1 MNGKAV
7 GRVRNVVG
15 PILTTG
21 VSLVTAGIVVAN
33 PIVAPRAD
41 IAIPAVQL
49 SAGNSETIGMLDQ
62 AFLDAIAPGPAGS
75 SNPFSVLKDLIT
87 GLASDATSLG
97 RNAVVDAFVAGVAA
111 VSQPELTASSY
122 PYIAAPVIAPAS
134 VLPGGFA
141 AGLPASVDSGPT
153 GPAAVAPVPTPAD
166 ISDVL
171 SGAGFDVD
179 GLVAPAVR
187 DLVSSIVADVEYV
200 GNGLVA
206 AAFAAGALVAYQPI
220 LIAKT
225 LTALVNGDFEG
236 ALRNAVKVVVAPLG
250 PPAMVY
256 DTLRNVVIKHLTPS
270 PSAVAPA
277 PAGQPVPVSPVSG
290 ARDSDSDVGGTP
302 VPTARDDRRHRND
315 PAPALTPDAE
325 SVPAP
330 VSVPDAV
337 AVGTDLAGAAR
348 KAAGAVRDAI
358 GAARER
364 AANES
369 SAVADVPVADVP
381 VAEVA
386 DTPVAVVAENDTP
399 PDVSDGPGRT
409 AGRGQA
415 ARHRG

>member
-1 MNGKAV
+1 MRGV
-7 GRVRNVVG
+7 IG

-75 SNPFSVLKDLIT
+75 SNPFSILKQLIT

-97 RNAVVDAFVAGVAA
+97 RNAVFDAFVAGVAA

-122 PYIAAPVIAPAS
+122 PFIAAPVIAPAS
-134 VLPGGFA
+134 ILPGGFA
-141 AGLPASVDSGPT
+141 AGLPAKVDSGAT
-153 GPAAVAPVPTPAD
+153 GPAIVTPVPTAAD

-179 GLVAPAVR
+179 GLVAPVVR
-187 DLVSSIVADVEYV
+187 DLVSSIVADIEYV

-206 AAFAAGALVAYQPI
+206 AAFAAGALVAYQPV

-236 ALRNAVKVVVAPLG
+236 ALSNAVKVVVAPLG

-256 DTLRNVVIKHLTPS
+256 DTLRNVVIKHLTPP

-277 PAGQPVPVSPVSG
+277 PAAQPVPVSPVSAPLSLVSG
-290 ARDSDSDVGGTP
+290 PQVSAPDVGGTP
-302 VPTARDDRRHRND
+302 APTAGDDRRHRNN
-315 PAPALTPDAE
+315 PASGLTPDADP
-325 SVPAP
+325 VPTP

-337 AVGTDLAGAAR
+337 AVGNRLAGAAR
-348 KAAGAVRDAI
+348 KAAGEIRAAI
-358 GAARER
+358 GAAGER
-364 AANES
+364 AASEG

-381 VAEVA
+381 VADVA
-386 DTPVAVVAENDTP
+386 DAPVAAVADSDTA
-399 PDVSDGPGRT
+399 PDVSDGPGRA

>member
-1 MNGKAV
+1 MRGV
-7 GRVRNVVG
+7 IG

-49 SAGNSETIGMLDQ
+49 SSGNSETIGMLDQ

-75 SNPFSVLKDLIT
+75 SNPFSVLKQLIT

-97 RNAVVDAFVAGVAA
+97 RNAMVDAFVAGVAA

-122 PYIAAPVIAPAS
+122 PYIAAPVFAPAG
-134 VLPGGFA
+134 VPPGGFG
-141 AGLPASVDSGPT
+141 AGLPARIDSGVSGPVIVTPIPT
-153 GPAAVAPVPTPAD
+153 AAD
-166 ISDVL
+166 ISDAL
-171 SGAGFDVD
+171 SGPGFAVD
-179 GLVAPAVR
+179 GLVAPVVR

-236 ALRNAVKVVVAPLG
+236 ALSNAVKVVVAPLG

-270 PSAVAPA
+270 PPAVAPA
-277 PAGQPVPVSPVSG
+277 AAAQPVPVSPVSVPVSPVSG
-290 ARDSDSDVGGTP
+290 PRVSAPDVGGTP
-302 VPTARDDRRHRND
+302 APTARDDRRHRNN
-315 PAPALTPDAE
+315 PAPALTPDADP
-325 SVPAP
+325 VPTP

-337 AVGTDLAGAAR
+337 AVGNSLAGAAR
-348 KAAGAVRDAI
+348 KAAGEIRAAI
-358 GAARER
+358 GAAGER
-364 AANES
+364 AAHES

-381 VAEVA
+381 VADVA
-386 DTPVAVVAENDTP
+386 DAPVAVVADSDTP
-399 PDVSDGPGRT
+399 PDVSDGPGRA